1 MRRGMGKIIAAIL
14 AIGLVAVAGWQ
25 MLGPGVGSGA
35 GASEL
40 KASGTIEADE
50 YRVSAQTGGR
60 IQSLLADEGDD
71 VTAGQ
76 VLVRLDDAL
85 LAAEMKKAK
94 AALSA
99 AQAGLALV
107 KAGARSED
115 IAKAEAG
122 VGMARAARD
131 GAKVAWDDSL
141 AARDNP
147 QELDLRIAAARSQ
160 VAVSEARLTQTQAGA
175 DAALA
180 QSDMWATIT
189 GMLAESQTMCLSTP
203 SGPVCTKFST
213 PRQYTDDASFQWNQ
227 ASQQVAGAWDNVSLA
242 TAGRDLARANLDSLL
257 AQRSNPLVVN
267 AQVDAAAAQFVV
279 TEAVVKMAEAALAAA
294 RAGASPEQV
303 LVAQA
308 GVAQAEA
315 AVLSLQVMLDKAIL
329 RASIAGL
336 VVARSVE
343 EGEMAIPGASLLTLA
358 NLDEVRLTLF
368 IAEDRIARVRL
379 GQAVRVQVDSFA
391 GRVFEGKVSYISP
404 QAEFTPR
411 AVQTQ
416 EERVKTVFAVR
427 VTIAN
432 ADHALKPGMPADA
445 VIEEGR

>member
-1 MRRGMGKIIAAIL
+1 MGKIIAAIL

-329 RASIAGL
+329 RAPIAGL